1 MIISFE
7 ATDVFLFYI
16 FFEAMLIPM
25 YFLIGGFGD
34 RAHEHGEKAA
44 ATQRSYAAVKF
55 LLYNLVGGLI
65 MLAAVIGLYVVAGNF
80 SLTEIAE
87 ARANGSLDMATN
99 TERWLFLGFF
109 FAFAVKAPLW
119 PLHTWLPNAM
129 QESTAPV
136 AVLITAVVD
145 KVGTFAMLRFCLQ
158 LFPEASK
165 WATPAILVLA
175 LISIIYGALLAVGQ
189 RDIKR
194 LVAYASIS
202 HFGFI
207 IMGIFAMTSQ
217 GQSGATLYMVNHGIS
232 TAALMLVAGFLI
244 SRRGSRLI
252 ADYGGVQKVAPVL
265 AGTFLIGGLATLS
278 LPGLA
283 PFVSE
288 FLVLVGTFTRYPVV
302 GIIATFGIV
311 LAALY
316 TLVLYQRTMTG
327 PVKPEL
333 ARCRTSGC
341 GTRGR
346 RPAGRPADLPGR
358 LPEAPHAGHR
368 PGGQADHVRRTA
380 EGPHSP
386 RWRRP
391 SERNSRPQPV
401 DNGGRPDLEDRRA
414 EDRIRAARAHPDH
427 RRCGDRRGP
436 GRGVRTAQV
445 PLLRPDVRAV
455 VALAAAFAAVVA
467 LAADGYGTTKAHIAA
482 MGAIAVDGP
491 ALFLQGTILLAA
503 LVGLFTFAERRLD
516 PEAHGN
522 RVDSFAAQAAS
533 VPGSESEKAAVKAG
547 FTTTEV
553 FPLLLFAVAG
563 MLVFPAANDLLT
575 LFVALEV
582 FSLPL
587 YLLCALARRKRLM
600 SQEAAVKYFLLGAFA
615 SAFTLFG
622 IALLYG
628 YAGSMSYATI
638 AQVVDGTVR
647 TSTRRSP
654 APWAT
659 TRCC

>member
-1 MIISFE
+1 MSFPLLTVTAAVPAVGAILTAAVPAARRTAAKWLALLVSLATLALAAVIFVRFEPGGERYQLTESHAWIKDFGVRYELGVDGIGVALIGLTALLIPFIVLAGWHDADPAETSSKRWRPTQGFFALILMVEAMVILSFE

-16 FFEAMLIPM
+16 LFEAMLIPM

-34 RAHEHGEKAA
+34 RAHAGSDENAA
-44 ATQRSYAAVKF
+44 AQRSYAAVKF

-87 ARANGSLDMATN
+87 ARANGSLEMATS

-129 QESTAPV
+129 GEATAPV

-145 KVGTFAMLRFCLQ
+145 KVGTFAMLRFCLG
-158 LFPEASK
+158 LFPEAST
-165 WATPAILVLA
+165 WATPAIVVLA
-175 LISIIYGALLAVGQ
+175 LISIVYGALLAVGQ

-207 IMGIFAMTSQ
+207 VLGIFAMTSQ

-288 FLVLVGTFTRYPVV
+288 FLVLVGTYARYPVAGV
-302 GIIATFGIV
+302 VATTGIV

-327 PVKPEL
+327 PVREEVKTLPDLRAREL
-333 ARCRTSGC
+333 AVVVPLIAVLIFLGVFPKPLTDVVN
-341 GTRGR
+341 
-346 RPAGRPADLPGR
+346 PA
-358 LPEAPHAGHR
+358 
-368 PGGQADHVRRTA
+368 VRHTM
-380 EGPHSP
+380 SDVQQKD
-386 RWRRP
+386 
-391 SERNSRPQPV
+391 PQP
-401 DNGGRPDLEDRRA
+401 A
-414 EDRIRAARAHPDH
+414 
-427 RRCGDRRGP
+427 
-436 GRGVRTAQV
+436 V
-445 PLLRPDVRAV
+445 PIQNA
-455 VALAAAFAAVVA
+455 
-467 LAADGYGTTKAHIAA
+467 
-482 MGAIAVDGP
+482 
-491 ALFLQGTILLAA
+491 
-503 LVGLFTFAERRLD
+503 
-516 PEAHGN
+516 
-522 RVDSFAAQAAS
+522 
-533 VPGSESEKAAVKAG
+533 
-547 FTTTEV
+547 
-553 FPLLLFAVAG
+553 
-563 MLVFPAANDLLT
+563 
-575 LFVALEV
+575 
-582 FSLPL
+582 
-587 YLLCALARRKRLM
+587 
-600 SQEAAVKYFLLGAFA
+600 EAAK
-615 SAFTLFG
+615 
-622 IALLYG
+622 
-628 YAGSMSYATI
+628 
-638 AQVVDGTVR
+638 
-647 TSTRRSP
+647 
-654 APWAT
+654 
-659 TRCC
+659 